1 MTAKLPVARTENL
14 HAEQLPDEL
23 IVYDTASQKAH
34 CLSPAAAAVWRNCNG
49 QRTAEDISVQLLK
62 EGIGADKEMV
72 WMILHRLSKLNL
84 LAEKI
89 VLPQDAILSSRRD
102 LIKKVA
108 VAGGML
114 AVLTA
119 TIAAPTVARA
129 SSGGGTVVG
138 IASLSDREFKELA

>member
-1 MTAKLPVARTENL
+1 MTGMLPVARTEKL
-14 HAEQLPDEL
+14 HVEQLPDEL
-23 IVYDTASQKAH
+23 IVYDTARQKAH
-34 CLSPAAAAVWRNCNG
+34 CLSPAAASVWRNCNG
-49 QRTAEDISVQLLK
+49 QRTAEDISVQLQK

-84 LAEKI
+84 LVERI
-89 VLPQDAILSSRRD
+89 VLPEDAILSSRRD

-129 SSGGGTVVG
+129 SSGGSGTIG
-138 IASLSDREFKELA
+138 LLSDRKFKVSA